1 MMTAE
6 VQTYADSS
14 VAAALQRHADPLA
27 HTSYL
32 TSVDVL
38 QGVDFPT
45 RAYPPAHVEY
55 LEGAKSLAEE
65 GSLAGVG
72 FLKDVD
78 SRRGVAHNRAKYI
91 AVPDL
96 QIGPPAAYWAA
107 VLVLAVACLVPP
119 LLVMVPSDGTVQY
132 HIS

>member
-1 MMTAE
+1 MTAE

-38 QGVDFPT
+38 QGVDLPT

-72 FLKDVD
+72 FL
-78 SRRGVAHNRAKYI
+78 RGVAHNRAKYI

-119 LLVMVPSDGTVQY
+119 LLVMVPSGGIVQY

>member
-1 MMTAE
+1 MTAE

-14 VAAALQRHADPLA
+14 ITAALQRHADPLTHA
-27 HTSYL
+27 SCL

-38 QGVDFPT
+38 QGVGFPT
-45 RAYPPAHVEY
+45 RAYPLVYVEY
-55 LEGAKSLAEE
+55 LEGAESLAEE
-65 GSLAGVG
+65 NFLTGVG
-72 FLKDVD
+72 LLKDVG
-78 SRRGVAHNRAKYI
+78 SRTGVARNRAKCI
-91 AVPDL
+91 AMPDL

-119 LLVMVPSDGTVQY
+119 LLVMVPSGGTVQY